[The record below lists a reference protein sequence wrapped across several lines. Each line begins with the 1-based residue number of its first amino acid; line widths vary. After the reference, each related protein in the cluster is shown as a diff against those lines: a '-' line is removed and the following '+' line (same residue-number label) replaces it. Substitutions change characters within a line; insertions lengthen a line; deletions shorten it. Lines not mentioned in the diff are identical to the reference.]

1 MQIKQRHRAG
11 HWACRSNTPLS
22 IRLHLTLVRIE
33 AIKLR
38 LPLNLPLISDLI
50 WHGLGS
56 RILAHSTKYSSD
68 LILISLH
75 TRVLGSVQI
84 TIDSD
89 SIFFRFTRVFR
100 LACKATCNYLRSR
113 NCTSLIQKFRCS
125 TDSISLITP
134 LIN

>member
-1 MQIKQRHRAG
+1 MGTAVSHSVTNGAMDTARRELVYIMVYNYSYCGPIVYYSLHAAARPSGSTYMQIKHLAWVV

-56 RILAHSTKYSSD
+56 RILAHS
-68 LILISLH
+68 LN
-75 TRVLGSVQI
+75 QI
-84 TIDSD
+84 
-89 SIFFRFTRVFR
+89 
-100 LACKATCNYLRSR
+100 
-113 NCTSLIQKFRCS
+113 
-125 TDSISLITP
+125 
-134 LIN
+134 